1 MGGNLG
7 YYIIRAPLTVKVL
20 FKTTISG
27 QIRSVHRIVKQ
38 YVKKDCSRPFQE
50 YDTFQEYDKITIF
63 TESYFI
69 VL

>member
-38 YVKKDCSRPFQE
+38 YVKKGLFKAFSG
-50 YDTFQEYDKITIF
+50 I
-63 TESYFI
+63 
-69 VL
+69 